1 MFIKDNYV
9 KDGDLYMKIIGVI
22 PARYKS
28 SRFPGK
34 PLQDICG
41 KPMVWW
47 VYQQAVRVQEFESV
61 YVATDDEKIKAV
73 CDSFGIPCIVTERE
87 HNTHISR
94 IQEVS
99 EKVAADYYVVVCGDE
114 PLMEAEVIRNIFSL
128 IDEKE
133 EYCVGGLCRYFSD
146 PAEVVDPANIKVV
159 TNDEDDTIMLTRSPV
174 PFPYK
179 TIMFRYKKLIGVE
192 CYSKAAL
199 DYFVSQPKGAIERIE
214 DVTLQRY
221 LEHRI
226 RVRHKLVETDA
237 LSVDTPRDLEKVRQ
251 IMADRIKQGYRIAP
265 VYAGGGHSDYNGGQ
279 NINFCNLSYCLPTYG
294 CAA

>member
-1 MFIKDNYV
+1 
-9 KDGDLYMKIIGVI
+9 MKIVGVI
-22 PARYKS
+22 PARYQS

-41 KPMVWW
+41 KPMIWW
-47 VYQQAVRVQEFESV
+47 VYQQAVKVQEFEAV

-73 CDSFGIPCIVTERE
+73 CDSFDMPCIVTERE

-99 EKVAADYYVVVCGDE
+99 DKIASDYYVVVCGDE
-114 PLMEAEVIRNIFSL
+114 PLMEAEVIRSIFSL
-128 IDEKE
+128 LDEDE

-192 CYSKAAL
+192 CYNKAAL

-214 DVTLQRY
+214 DVTLQRF

-226 RVRHKLVETDA
+226 RVKHKLVETDA

-251 IMADRIKQGYRIAP
+251 IMAERMNK
-265 VYAGGGHSDYNGGQ
+265 VYKTSSSTRGGDTL
-279 NINFCNLSYCLPTYG
+279 IIDVDKM
-294 CAA
+294 

>member
-1 MFIKDNYV
+1 
-9 KDGDLYMKIIGVI
+9 MKIIGVI

-41 KPMVWW
+41 RPMIWW
-47 VYQQAVRVQEFESV
+47 GYQQAVRVSEFETV

-73 CDSFGIPCIVTERE
+73 CDNFGMPCIVTEKE

-94 IQEVS
+94 VQEVS
-99 EKVAADYYVVVCGDE
+99 EKVEADYYVVVCGDE

-133 EYCVGGLCRYFSD
+133 EYFVGGLCRYFSD

-159 TNDEDDTIMLTRSPV
+159 TNDEEDTIMLTRSPV

-179 TIMFRYKKLIGVE
+179 TILFRYKKLIGVE
-192 CYSKAAL
+192 CYNKAAM

-221 LEHRI
+221 LEYRI

-237 LSVDTPRDLEKVRQ
+237 LSVDTPRDLEKVRE
-251 IMADRIKQGYRIAP
+251 IMAERIRDGYKINP
-265 VYAGGGHSDYNGGQ
+265 MYVGGGHSKNNSGLIIKSDS
-279 NINFCNLSYCLPTYG
+279 LPYCLIIRSY
-294 CAA
+294 AA